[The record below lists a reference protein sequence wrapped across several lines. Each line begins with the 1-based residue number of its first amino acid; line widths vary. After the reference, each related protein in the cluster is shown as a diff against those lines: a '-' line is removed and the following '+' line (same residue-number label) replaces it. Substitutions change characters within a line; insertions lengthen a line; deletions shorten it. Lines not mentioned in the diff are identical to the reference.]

1 MVLLKI
7 ENFIKAINLDNKK
20 IKRQDHI
27 KRIKS
32 EVEILKKLEDHPRV
46 IKFID
51 CFHYEKNQDIFCI
64 VLEWAENG
72 DLKDHLKKQGG
83 QLAEFEV
90 SRIVSQIV
98 EGRFQDFLYFCQKIH
113 LEYTLIHF
121 IRMCCRSFYIG
132 S

>member
-1 MVLLKI
+1 MVVYALLRSGF
-7 ENFIKAINLDNKK
+7 EYFSMTLSTQFMTSYTQNVFLTPSKAINLDNKK

-51 CFHYEKNQDIFCI
+51 CFHYEKDQNIFCI

-72 DLKDHLKKQGG
+72 DLKDGCSKNNEK
-83 QLAEFEV
+83 
-90 SRIVSQIV
+90 
-98 EGRFQDFLYFCQKIH
+98 
-113 LEYTLIHF
+113 
-121 IRMCCRSFYIG
+121 
-132 S
+132 

>member
-1 MVLLKI
+1 MKF
-7 ENFIKAINLDNKK
+7 ENFLKAINLDNKK

-51 CFHYEKNQDIFCI
+51 CFHYEKDQNIFCI

-98 EGRFQDFLYFCQKIH
+98 EGRFQDFRFRQKH
-113 LEYTLIHF
+113 TWNTL
-121 IRMCCRSFYIG
+121 
-132 S
+132 

>member
-1 MVLLKI
+1 MLEARF
-7 ENFIKAINLDNKK
+7 ENLVKAINLDNKK

-98 EGRFQDFLYFCQKIH
+98 EGRFQDFLKLCQKIH
-113 LEYTLIHF
+113 FEHTLIHF
-121 IRMCCRSFYIG
+121 IRMCCRSFG